1 MTTMVANTFNWIGF
15 GGIANWFKK
24 LDAQLEQHRKTK
36 ETMKQL
42 AALSDR
48 ELWDIGISRGDIYN
62 VAHGDETLE
71 RVRQDNL
78 KTNNNLEGWV

>member
-1 MTTMVANTFNWIGF
+1 MVANTFNWIGF
-15 GGIANWFKK
+15 SGIANWFKK

-48 ELWDIGISRGDIYN
+48 ELNDIGIARGDIWA